1 MTVLARGVPPPC
13 AQVGEREGEAVCP
26 VGSTD
31 RFAVGVCG
39 HQGSPG
45 GPTPCAG
52 TVPTLG
58 AGRLL
63 ASAPRYAMTTR
74 RQFCSVI
81 LKK

>member
-26 VGSTD
+26 VGST
-31 RFAVGVCG
+31 GVCG